1 MFLCKKSLPYLGF
14 SLTLTP
20 MMTKVLFVCMG
31 NICRSPS
38 AEGVFRH
45 LVNDAGLSDVVR
57 IDSAGT
63 HAFHIGEAPDARA
76 QAAARKRGYEITHC
90 EARQVTADDFRDFDL
105 ILAMDWDNLSA
116 MQQQCPKTYQHK
128 LMLLMR
134 FANEFEEATVPDPY
148 YGGADGF
155 GKVLDYLEDACQGVL
170 ELVRKRATQYQ
181 AA

>member
-1 MFLCKKSLPYLGF
+1 
-14 SLTLTP
+14 
-20 MMTKVLFVCMG
+20 
-31 NICRSPS
+31 
-38 AEGVFRH
+38 
-45 LVNDAGLSDVVR
+45 
-57 IDSAGT
+57 
-63 HAFHIGEAPDARA
+63 
-76 QAAARKRGYEITHC
+76 
-90 EARQVTADDFRDFDL
+90 
-105 ILAMDWDNLSA
+105 MDWDNLSA